1 MSDYNFPKTEKW
13 HETLNNII
21 VHHNM
26 YIYMYILMKQ
36 IKNNKH
42 CIIVS
47 SEFTDWKQLQN
58 SQYDSI

>member
-1 MSDYNFPKTEKW
+1 
-13 HETLNNII
+13 
-21 VHHNM
+21 
-26 YIYMYILMKQ
+26 MKQ

-58 SQYDSI
+58 SQYDSILLHVACSSTCTLSQFPLLL